1 MYFDFFSMRFL
12 ESVYLGMG
20 MKSRV
25 GSRFERVRMVNGR
38 IVLCLDDLGLVIM
51 REKLKGDGTGLYTVY
66 KKRGIR
72 N

>member
-1 MYFDFFSMRFL
+1 MRFL

-38 IVLCLDDLGLVIM
+38 IVLGLDDLGLVIM
-51 REKLKGDGTGLYTVY
+51 WRD
-66 KKRGIR
+66 
-72 N
+72 

>member
-38 IVLCLDDLGLVIM
+38 IVLGLDDLDLVIM
-51 REKLKGDGTGLYTVY
+51 WRD
-66 KKRGIR
+66 
-72 N
+72 